1 MDYDDLAAGY
11 ARHRRASDAVVA
23 HLVEGG
29 GLCAASVV
37 LEIGCGTANH
47 LAAVCGALAGRGIG
61 VDQSAAMLATA
72 RGKMQP
78 GRVVRGRA
86 EALPIA
92 DGCVDLAYSVDVVHH
107 LNDVGVYFAEAARV
121 LRPAGRLATV
131 TDSEQTIR
139 ARHPLATY
147 FPGIVAP
154 ELARYPPVTSLRAAA
169 RQAGLVVADTQHVER
184 RHLVTEASSFRDRA
198 YSSLHLIPA
207 AEFEAGM
214 ADLERDLAAG
224 PIAATGRNVVLW
236 AARA

>member
-61 VDQSAAMLATA
+61 VDQSAEMLATA

-107 LNDVGVYFAEAARV
+107 LNDVGAYFAEAARV

-131 TDSEQTIR
+131 TDSAQTSGPGTRWRRTSPESSRPSWPAIR
-139 ARHPLATY
+139 RSRHCERP
-147 FPGIVAP
+147 PGRP
-154 ELARYPPVTSLRAAA
+154 
-169 RQAGLVVADTQHVER
+169 G
-184 RHLVTEASSFRDRA
+184 
-198 YSSLHLIPA
+198 
-207 AEFEAGM
+207 
-214 ADLERDLAAG
+214 
-224 PIAATGRNVVLW
+224 W
-236 AARA
+236 